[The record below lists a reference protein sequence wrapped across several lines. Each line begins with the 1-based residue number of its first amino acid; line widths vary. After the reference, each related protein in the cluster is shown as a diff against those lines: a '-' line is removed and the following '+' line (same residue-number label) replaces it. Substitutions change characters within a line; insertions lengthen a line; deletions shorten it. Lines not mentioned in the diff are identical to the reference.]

1 MNIFLTYDYELF
13 FGEYTGSA
21 EKCLIQPTNRL
32 LALSKKYAVKMT
44 FFVDVG
50 YLIKL
55 KEFAESNSELKLDWK
70 KINAQLKEIVQT
82 GNDVQLHIHPHWEK
96 SYYKDG
102 KWSCVTDNAYKLDD
116 FSDEEIVA
124 IVKSYKQFIDELI
137 GIKTTT
143 FRAGGWCIQP
153 FHRLITVFKELSIV
167 NDSSVFPGG
176 KFESSHYAFDFTA
189 APHKSKYR
197 FENDVCQEVED
208 GFFTEFPIASHRYNP
223 LFYWRLYAWGRINS
237 TDHKMLGDGIF
248 LAQPGRK
255 KSVLTN
261 FTWNH
266 VSTDGFYAS
275 KLSRCLKDHS
285 AKGNKEMVIIGH
297 PKSMTN
303 YSFKKLDDFLKENAP
318 LHVFTTFKALK

>member
-13 FGEYTGSA
+13 FGNVTGSA

-32 LALSKKYAVKMT
+32 LKLSQEHNVRMV

-55 KEFAESNSELKLDWK
+55 KKFAEMHPEPRHDWEM
-70 KINAQLKEIVQT
+70 IISQLKEIIAS
-82 GNDVQLHIHPHWEK
+82 GNEVQLHIHPHWEK
-96 SYYKDG
+96 SYYENG
-102 KWSCVTDNAYKLDD
+102 QWICVTDNAYKLDD
-116 FSDEEIVA
+116 FSDAEIVD
-124 IVKSYKQFIDELI
+124 IVKRYKFFIDELLN
-137 GIKTTT
+137 IKTTT

-153 FHRLITVFKELSIV
+153 FSRLKMIFKELGII

-176 KFESSHYAFDFTA
+176 KFESSHYAFDFTN
-189 APHKSKYR
+189 APHKSKYH
-197 FENDVCQEVED
+197 FENDVCEEVED
-208 GFFTEFPIASHRYNP
+208 GSFTEFPIASHRYSP
-223 LFYWRLYAWGRINS
+223 LFYWRLYAWGRINPS
-237 TDHKMLGDGIF
+237 DHKMLGDGSF

-255 KSVLTN
+255 KSVLTS

-275 KLSRCLKDHS
+275 KLSTCLKEQM
-285 AKGNKEMVIIGH
+285 AKKHQEMVIIGH

-303 YSFKKLDDFLKENAP
+303 YSFKKLNEFLKENVRK
-318 LHVFTTFKALK
+318 HVFTTFNSLK